1 MPSFLSGTSGKPGSV
16 VNAKA
21 APMPDWYKGAA
32 PSNGLLNFVVSTAC
46 VWIFGM
52 CVDVRCAF
60 V

>member
-32 PSNGLLNFVVSTAC
+32 PSNGLINFVVSTAC
-46 VWIFGM
+46 V
-52 CVDVRCAF
+52 
-60 V
+60 